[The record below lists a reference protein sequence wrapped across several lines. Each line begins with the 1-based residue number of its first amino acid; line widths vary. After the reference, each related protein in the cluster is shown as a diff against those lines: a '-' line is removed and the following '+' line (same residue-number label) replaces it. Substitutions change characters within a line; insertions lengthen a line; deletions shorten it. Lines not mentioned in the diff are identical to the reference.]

1 MRREKQTLY
10 MSTNNHVVKRSHL
23 VKIFPHV
30 KKLIFSVFPCIQSSV
45 CSTGPGGL
53 IIIIITDHHLQRTF
67 KISTQVIPVGDPI
80 QALPVDGFSKDS
92 ESGLDRVF
100 NIFGGSRPSK
110 PSIPFLNRFKNRG
123 KGNRNRPKPSYGAPK
138 PSYGAPKPSAG
149 YGAPKPSYNAP
160 SSNYGPPKPS
170 YGVPRPGFSAP
181 SVG

>member
-1 MRREKQTLY
+1 MILSQKDHCILSESL
-10 MSTNNHVVKRSHL
+10 
-23 VKIFPHV
+23 
-30 KKLIFSVFPCIQSSV
+30 SVFSCLQSSV
-45 CSTGPGGL
+45 CPACTGRIDSESNMSKL
-53 IIIIITDHHLQRTF
+53 KFLL
-67 KISTQVIPVGDPI
+67 QVIPVGDPI
-80 QALPVDGFSKDS
+80 QALPVDDFSKDS

-100 NIFGGSRPSK
+100 NIFGGSKPAK

-138 PSYGAPKPSAG
+138 PSYGAPKPSAS

>member
-1 MRREKQTLY
+1 MILSYKDHCIWSESL
-10 MSTNNHVVKRSHL
+10 
-23 VKIFPHV
+23 
-30 KKLIFSVFPCIQSSV
+30 SVFSCLQSSV
-45 CSTGPGGL
+45 CPACTGRIDSESNKSKL
-53 IIIIITDHHLQRTF
+53 IQINFFL
-67 KISTQVIPVGDPI
+67 QVIPVGDPI
-80 QALPVDGFSKDS
+80 QALPVDDFSKDS

-100 NIFGGSRPSK
+100 NIFGGSKPAK

-138 PSYGAPKPSAG
+138 PSYGAPKPSAS

>member
-1 MRREKQTLY
+1 MI
-10 MSTNNHVVKRSHL
+10 
-23 VKIFPHV
+23 KID
-30 KKLIFSVFPCIQSSV
+30 LIYSIYTHIFEIDFDLPLKVRID
-45 CSTGPGGL
+45 
-53 IIIIITDHHLQRTF
+53 I
-67 KISTQVIPVGDPI
+67 QVIPVGDPI
-80 QALPVDGFSKDS
+80 QALPVDDFAKDS

-100 NIFGGSRPSK
+100 NIFGGSRPAK

-138 PSYGAPKPSAG
+138 PSYGAPKPSYGAPKPSAS